1 MVNNGEVQ
9 VLKQMEKGPSE
20 LPPAALANY
29 PHQPLANYPQ
39 QSTSPA
45 RNQNTLIPQFTDPL
59 RFASSLDLEYSCKC
73 KKALLQ
79 YLFMGKKGG
88 TSWLTAVKKAFRSP
102 TKANEKNSSRR
113 REEHEQEEGKKRRWM
128 FRKPTNNTQQSQT
141 KVTTHST
148 PEEPMLVAEQRHAI
162 AVAAAAAIVI
172 QTAFRGYLARRAL
185 RALKGLVKLQ
195 ALVRGQNVRKQAKM
209 TLKCMQAL
217 LRVQARVRDQRTS
230 ARLSHD
236 AGRESL
242 FAETNDLWESRY
254 LQDIH
259 GSMVSCFPEFPT
271 FHSTYEIKNA
281 RDGNEVEE
289 RTNRLDRWMVTKQW
303 ESNSRASTD
312 MKWESNSRASTD
324 MKRENKSRASIDR
337 RDPIKPVE
345 VDISGPYSSNSTNNF
360 RRTQYQSHH
369 QRQPTPYHVASPHRA
384 QYNVSVIQPPITPCP
399 SKTKHLQVRS
409 ASPRCLK
416 EDKSYSTANSPSL
429 RSTPHFNGS
438 GCHYTTWANEG
449 GGTAAMPNYMAAT
462 KSAKARVR
470 SQSAPRQRP
479 STPERERGGSAKKRL
494 SYPVPEQ
501 PYIGAA
507 NDCSSFSQNLSCS
520 SFKSVQ
526 AGYGGME
533 QQSRRSCY
541 TDSIG
546 GEISPCS
553 TSTTALT
560 RWLR

>member
-1 MVNNGEVQ
+1 
-9 VLKQMEKGPSE
+9 
-20 LPPAALANY
+20 
-29 PHQPLANYPQ
+29 
-39 QSTSPA
+39 
-45 RNQNTLIPQFTDPL
+45 
-59 RFASSLDLEYSCKC
+59 
-73 KKALLQ
+73 
-79 YLFMGKKGG
+79 MGKKGG

-337 RDPIKPVE
+337 RDPIKPLKSTYLALTLLIQLTIFEEHNIKVTTKTTYP
-345 VDISGPYSSNSTNNF
+345 ISS
-360 RRTQYQSHH
+360 
-369 QRQPTPYHVASPHRA
+369 
-384 QYNVSVIQPPITPCP
+384 
-399 SKTKHLQVRS
+399 
-409 ASPRCLK
+409 SPRCLK